1 VDEIFVD
8 LIADHT
14 DLVNAMKSHLQE
26 RLEKSFD
33 PSSLKLLQIN
43 AYTAGSSELARW
55 QAKRLSLSADHQ
67 HMVFLIALG
76 KPSLQDSQAHQLW
89 RETLNPWVIKG
100 AVNLQ
105 VIRGSLTNN
114 DCAQSLFQNA
124 TYALV
129 SALCS
134 ASPKLAQM
142 HSVQTEQALR
152 PLAHSSRALNYVCEK
167 CSDPECEHKLFG
179 FLTQPSAPKPGH

>member
-1 VDEIFVD
+1 VNEIFVD

-14 DLVNAMKSHLQE
+14 DRVNAIQTHLQE
-26 RLEKSFD
+26 RLKRSFD

-55 QAKRLSLSADHQ
+55 QAKRLSLSAHHQ
-67 HMVFLIALG
+67 HMVFLIALS

-89 RETLNPWVIKG
+89 RETLNPWVIEG

-105 VIRGSLTNN
+105 VIRGSLVN
-114 DCAQSLFQNA
+114 DESDQSLFQNA
-124 TYALV
+124 TFALV

-142 HSVQTEQALR
+142 HSLQAEQALR
-152 PLAHSSRALNYVCEK
+152 PLARSTRALNYVCEK
-167 CSDPECEHKLFG
+167 CSDPECEHKLFS
-179 FLTQPSAPKPGH
+179 FLTPPSTPWSGR